1 MRKRLSNT
9 FLGYFWITFALTV
22 FSTLLAFVL
31 LSVASRWI
39 AGELAKNRYSARSVI
54 QADYRKI
61 DASEIVANGGGVQI
75 IDKNYTVIYSVGID
89 TIHKNQLTVEEFT
102 ELLTESKNKPYH
114 YDIEYEPTGEFWL
127 IVTFP
132 TSIRFDFALVYNK
145 EASRSDFY
153 RSLSVLIGVGLF
165 YLVLLSV
172 ISYIYARLTSSQITV
187 PLKKLT
193 QGTLSLREGDYSA
206 RVDLH
211 LKNEFKDLQD
221 TFNEMAARIE
231 EEITLRKLAEENRRR
246 LILDISHDLK
256 NPLTSIGGY
265 AEVLKDKYDIP
276 ELQAIY
282 QNSRRAS
289 FMLNELFELSQIDS
303 PDFTLKK
310 VKTELCET
318 MRLIIGEIIPQL
330 ESAEFAYE
338 FDIPDSD
345 IFVLLNQ
352 GQFKRVI
359 HNLIDNAI
367 RYNPKGT
374 LISIN
379 LSINEENA
387 EIRVAD
393 NGVGIPLNL
402 TKELFTPFVHRNT
415 AEDSNR
421 FGSGL
426 GLSIAKKI
434 VQAHGGDLVL
444 EPTER
449 GTSFLITVPQI

>member
-1 MRKRLSNT
+1 M
-9 FLGYFWITFALTV
+9 
-22 FSTLLAFVL
+22 
-31 LSVASRWI
+31 
-39 AGELAKNRYSARSVI
+39 
-54 QADYRKI
+54 
-61 DASEIVANGGGVQI
+61 
-75 IDKNYTVIYSVGID
+75 
-89 TIHKNQLTVEEFT
+89 
-102 ELLTESKNKPYH
+102 
-114 YDIEYEPTGEFWL
+114 
-127 IVTFP
+127 
-132 TSIRFDFALVYNK
+132 
-145 EASRSDFY
+145 
-153 RSLSVLIGVGLF
+153 
-165 YLVLLSV
+165 
-172 ISYIYARLTSSQITV
+172 
-187 PLKKLT
+187 
-193 QGTLSLREGDYSA
+193 REGDYSA

-345 IFVLLNQ
+345 IFVLLNP